1 MKLICDDCFNYM
13 PLLEDKSVDLILC
26 DLPYGISACRW
37 DKVLP
42 FNELW
47 VQYERIIK
55 DHGAILLF
63 AQSPFDKIL
72 ACSNIKFYR
81 YEWIWV
87 KTRATGHLNANRM
100 PLKAHENILVF
111 YKQLPKFY
119 PQKTIAETPVNSFTK
134 RVDVQNRCQIYGKT
148 TKEITGGGNYERYP
162 RDVLY
167 FAKDPSNYH
176 PTQKPVALCEFLI
189 RSYTNEGDV
198 VLDNC
203 MGSGSVGVAAINTG
217 RDFIGI
223 EIDKSYF
230 DIAQKRIYAAQ
241 ENKNKEAA

>member
-42 FNELW
+42 FNKLW

-72 ACSNIKFYR
+72 ACSNSKFYR

-134 RVDVQNRCQIYGKT
+134 RVDVQNHCQIYGKT

-162 RDVLY
+162 RDVLF
-167 FAKDPSNYH
+167 FAKDSSNYH
-176 PTQKPVALCEFLI
+176 PTQKPLALCEFLI
-189 RSYTNEGDV
+189 KTYTTEKDV

-203 MGSGSVGVAAINTG
+203 MGSGSVGVAAINTR

-230 DIAQKRIYAAQ
+230 DIAQKRICSAL
-241 ENKNKEAA
+241 KNKEVA